1 MSKQE
6 NKFAEIVKDLE
17 VVETAKSGE
26 LKGGFQA
33 LEKEDANDGIIINVY
48 QCSTR

>member
-6 NKFAEIVKDLE
+6 NKFAEIVKALE

-33 LEKEDANDGIIINVY
+33 LNQEALDGDITINIY
-48 QCSTR
+48 QCGKK